1 MNTETQAIAIPANE
15 TILNILNFNR
25 IAENLKEKAIEA
37 MGMAACQARCLRC
50 GHCSNMRCGNRP

>member
-1 MNTETQAIAIPANE
+1 MNVKPQAITALANE

-50 GHCSNMRCGNRP
+50 GHCSNLRCGNRP